1 MKRPR
6 LIFFALI
13 SVSALLLS
21 GCYSLARENI
31 SIKATLSVLQ
41 DQMANMGSVAVQ
53 NQQPASQA
61 PAGPADVTF
70 TLSTAVDGHNLAF
83 VGVGGEIDGVMNP
96 LLKVQPGDIVEIHL
110 INGQTTEHSL
120 FIDEF
125 GASTGSVIA
134 QGDEKITKFVADKA
148 GLFKYYC
155 NVAGHRAA
163 GMEGIL
169 QVGEGPAA
177 AAGVSIIKN
186 PTDLPGPIEDRGPA
200 LVKAELVA
208 QEVEGQLADGTTT
221 TYFTF
226 NGTVP
231 GPFIRARV
239 GDTVEVTMRN
249 ETSSAFVHSV
259 DLHAVN
265 GPGGGA
271 VYTQVQ
277 PGETKVFTFKALA
290 PGIFLYH
297 CATPSVPHHIS
308 MGMYGLILIE
318 PEGGLPKVDREFYIV
333 QGEIYTAEPFGTLGH
348 LNFSEDKLLNE
359 TPEYF
364 VFNGASKAL
373 TTEENRLNAN
383 VGDTVRI
390 YIGVGGPNFISSF
403 HVIGEIFDRVYPFGS
418 LTSAP
423 LTNVQ
428 TILIPP
434 GGATI
439 VEFRV
444 NEPGDY
450 AVVDHALSRL
460 ERGLLAILHVEGEAD
475 PAIFHDGSAT
485 P

>member
-41 DQMANMGSVAVQ
+41 DQMANMGSVAAQ
-53 NQQPASQA
+53 NQQPTSQA
-61 PAGPADVTF
+61 PSGPADVTF
-70 TLSTAVDGHNLAF
+70 TLSTATDGHNLAF

-96 LLKVQPGDIVEIHL
+96 VLKVQPGDIVEIHL
-110 INGQTTEHSL
+110 VNGQATEHSL
-120 FIDEF
+120 VIDEF
-125 GASTGSVIA
+125 GANTGMVTT
-134 QGDEKITKFVADKA
+134 QGEEKITKFVADKA

-155 NVAGHRAA
+155 DIPGHRAA
-163 GMEGIL
+163 GMEGVL
-169 QVGEGPAA
+169 QVGESAATAA
-177 AAGVSIIKN
+177 AASIIKN
-186 PTDLPGPIEDRGPA
+186 PSDLPGPIGDRGPT
-200 LVKAELVA
+200 LVKVELVA

-221 TYFTF
+221 SYFTF

-239 GDTVEVTMRN
+239 GDTVEVNMRN
-249 ETSSAFVHSV
+249 ETSSTFVHSV

-290 PGIFLYH
+290 PGIFVYH

-318 PEGGLPKVDREFYIV
+318 PEGGLPKVDREFYVV
-333 QGEIYTAEPFGTLGH
+333 QGEIYTVEPFGTLGH
-348 LNFSEDKLLNE
+348 LNFSEEKLLNQ

-390 YIGVGGPNFISSF
+390 YIGVGGPNFTSSF

-434 GGATI
+434 GGATV

-444 NEPGDY
+444 DEPGDY

-475 PAIFHDGSAT
+475 PTIFHDGSAT